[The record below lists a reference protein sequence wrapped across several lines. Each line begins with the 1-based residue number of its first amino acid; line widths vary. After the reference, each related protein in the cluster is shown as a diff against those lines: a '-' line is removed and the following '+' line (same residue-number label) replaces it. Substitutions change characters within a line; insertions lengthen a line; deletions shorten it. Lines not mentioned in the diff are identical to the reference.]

1 VAEQYVDAF
10 AKLAKEGTSVVVPGN
25 VGDMGQM
32 IATAMGVF
40 KTVGQSQNQ
49 AKTVAGNL
57 VKSGKQEESSNTS
70 ESAENK
76 NEVVKSV
83 LESFEK
89 TQQKH

>member
-1 VAEQYVDAF
+1 MRSMRVS
-10 AKLAKEGTSVVVPGN
+10 GTS
-25 VGDMGQM
+25 QM

-57 VKSGKQEESSNTS
+57 VKGGKQDASSTNTS
-70 ESAENK
+70 ESGNNK